1 MDMMTV
7 ADPDAVHAV
16 RTFIRKQLASELKE
30 DLLITVM
37 PVLLFLVLILISLDT
52 FLMKKE

>member
-16 RTFIRKQLASELKE
+16 RTFIRKQLASELKQE
-30 DLLITVM
+30 FLITV
-37 PVLLFLVLILISLDT
+37 IISQTLNFYFSQLT
-52 FLMKKE
+52 